1 VQGFEQGQWGTLA
14 NMTSFQLHVT
24 SWADPPAAEPNYP
37 VRSPYVEFF
46 WMPLIG
52 PSAMFLLWRLDAYLD
67 NEPDGHTFDLD
78 ELGRQLGLGSS
89 ESEHAP
95 LARALSR
102 LVRFSMARRTNAGG
116 IAIRRAVGPLPPHYL
131 SSLSPVLQEVHRSAL
146 SDGRVCGPGPLAT
159 VP

>member
-1 VQGFEQGQWGTLA
+1 
-14 NMTSFQLHVT
+14 MPPFQLHVT
-24 SWADPPAAEPNYP
+24 TWLDPHAEEPGYP

-46 WMPLIG
+46 WMPLVG
-52 PSAMFLLWRLDAYLD
+52 PSAIVLLWRLNAYLD
-67 NEPDGHTFDLD
+67 DEPGGHTFNLD

-102 LVRFSMARRTNAGG
+102 LVRFGLARRTGSGG
-116 IAIRRAVGPLPPHYL
+116 IAVRQAVGPLPQHYL
-131 SSLSPVLQEVHRSAL
+131 SSLSPVLQEVHRATFN
-146 SDGRVCGPGPLAT
+146 GERACGQAPLAT